1 MMFSTFLAAVI
12 VGWLTTVMLSS
23 QAYSMDD

>member
-12 VGWLTTVMLSS
+12 VGWLTAVMLGS